1 MTSPNV
7 WERSGLF
14 GEQEVDAL
22 ASIYESPCK
31 LSLTRRPALRLK
43 TKNPSGFRL
52 DGFGPGLAKFLK
64 RPQAE
69 QIGAKSEITPGSWIT
84 QVVFEKNPCA

>member
-52 DGFGPGLAKFLK
+52 DGSSPGLAIFIK

-69 QIGAKSEITPGSWIT
+69 QIGADSQTTPRKGIVQPLWG
-84 QVVFEKNPCA
+84 KK